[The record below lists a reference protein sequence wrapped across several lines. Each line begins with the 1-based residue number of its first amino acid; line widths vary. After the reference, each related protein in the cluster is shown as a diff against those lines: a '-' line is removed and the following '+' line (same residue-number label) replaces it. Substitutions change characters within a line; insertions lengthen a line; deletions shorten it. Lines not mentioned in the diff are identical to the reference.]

1 MAPLALHA
9 RSMDGSASAP
19 HWLALRS
26 ALAKPHD
33 VHRFLRLHTPCG
45 PNVLVAE
52 TLDGVEQIDGIG
64 FQWTITALS
73 LDASLALAPLIGQ
86 GALLQL
92 QQADG
97 SVRARPGRITG
108 GVSLASSRGVGV

>member
-1 MAPLALHA
+1 M
-9 RSMDGSASAP
+9 
-19 HWLALRS
+19 
-26 ALAKPHD
+26 
-33 VHRFLRLHTPCG
+33 RLHTSLG
-45 PNVLVAE
+45 SDVLVAE

-73 LDASLALAPLIGQ
+73 LDAGLSLAPLIGQ

-97 SVRARPGRITG
+97 GLRPLHGRITAAERLG
-108 GVSLASSRGVGV
+108 SNG